1 MSTQPRARAAV
12 AAMEFAILAPVMA
25 LLLIGVFD
33 LGKAAI
39 LWEQVWSASRSIS
52 ESASTLAIQPDG
64 TTSLT
69 QNQAQQAL
77 SLVFAESPWIASN
90 IETGPRSA
98 VLTSVSYSPSV
109 AGCTTQCSYVAV
121 VEWSKYYQCSAG
133 TICKVAFKPDLR
145 PCVTLTQVRAGGPRS
160 LTTVPTR
167 ELSEA
172 LQRQNVTQPDP
183 FLIADVRYTFK
194 PWFYNLFTGDIALWA
209 SSFWPVRIV
218 QSAAVPPPNTVP
230 WTTYGTATN
239 PITSDP
245 TAVQCS

>member
-1 MSTQPRARAAV
+1 
-12 AAMEFAILAPVMA
+12 MA
-25 LLLIGVFD
+25 LLLVGVFD

-64 TTSLT
+64 STALT
-69 QNQAQQAL
+69 QDQAQQAL
-77 SLVFAESPWIASN
+77 SLVFAEIPWIANN

-98 VLTSVSYSPSV
+98 VLTSVSYSPSDPTC
-109 AGCTTQCSYVAV
+109 AAQCSYVAV
-121 VEWSKYYQCSAG
+121 VEWSKSYQCSSG
-133 TICKVAFKPDLR
+133 TVCTVAFKPDPR
-145 PCVTLTQVRAGGPRS
+145 PCVTLTQVRAGGARS
-160 LTTVPTR
+160 LTSVPTR
-167 ELSEA
+167 ELSNA

-183 FLIADVRYTFK
+183 FLIADVHYTFR

-218 QSAAVPPPNTVP
+218 QSGTAPPPTSVP
-230 WTTYGTATN
+230 WTTYGTATD